1 MDIFYKLTGPALVRL
16 ASYILPWL
24 LGLLFAWVASQGWG
38 VYNEAAATLTI
49 TLSIT
54 EIVGAAVVF
63 LGAPS
68 LAIVALLAGF
78 KSRGGDRPV
87 EVPK

>member
-1 MDIFYKLTGPALVRL
+1 MDNFYKLTGPALVRL
-16 ASYILPWL
+16 VGYVLPWL

-38 VYNEAAATLTI
+38 VYNEVTGTLTI

-54 EIVGAAVVF
+54 QIVAAAVVF

-78 KSRGGDRPV
+78 KSRRGDRPAV
-87 EVPK
+87 APT